1 MLTPTPSPSP
11 GETVHRAALALIAL
25 VMLTG
30 VLSGIAYGLTLWLGL
45 RLPPAAVVGAVAI
58 LMLWLMVA
66 QHPSEA
72 ATPPTPPRRASWEQ
86 VRTAAALKERG
97 RITPE
102 QFDELLES
110 ARADPFPPRQRRR

>member
-1 MLTPTPSPSP
+1 VLIPTPSPSP

-58 LMLWLMVA
+58 LMLWLMVE
-66 QHPSEA
+66 QHPSKA
-72 ATPPTPPRRASWEQ
+72 AAPPTPPRRASWEQ
-86 VRTAAALKERG
+86 VRAGKALKERG
-97 RITPE
+97 RLTEE
-102 QFDELLES
+102 QFSELLDS
-110 ARADPFPPRQRRR
+110 ALSDPIPPRQRRG